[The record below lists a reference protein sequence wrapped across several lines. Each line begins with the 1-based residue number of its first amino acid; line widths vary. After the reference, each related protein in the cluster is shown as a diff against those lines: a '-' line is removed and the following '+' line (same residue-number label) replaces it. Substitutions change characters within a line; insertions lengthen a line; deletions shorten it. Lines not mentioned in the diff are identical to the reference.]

1 MVVTLTLAVPLPLA
15 KTFGFTEQVVLLALI
30 GREQERFTCEAKPLC
45 AVTEM
50 AFVNVAVW
58 PAFTACVIVPVEVME
73 KSGGPVTVKLAE
85 LEVPPPEGFT
95 T

>member
-1 MVVTLTLAVPLPLA
+1 
-15 KTFGFTEQVVLLALI
+15 
-30 GREQERFTCEAKPLC
+30 
-45 AVTEM
+45 
-50 AFVNVAVW
+50 
-58 PAFTACVIVPVEVME
+58 VME